1 MTARRHHRPRLP
13 CPGHYA
19 QSMSEEAA
27 PGADPALSLAEL
39 TVLALLAERPAHGFA
54 IARLTTRGGE
64 LGRIWQI
71 PRPVVYRAM
80 GRLAEAGLIAP
91 DTVEAGRGPQRTL
104 YAVTPAGRQAVARWL
119 AEPVQHVR
127 EVRSHL
133 LLKLALLDRAGQD
146 PADLLS
152 RQRAVLEPIVAAIQ
166 SERPERTGFDATLL
180 AWRKAS
186 TAATMS
192 FLDDIMPAAA
202 RGR

>member
-1 MTARRHHRPRLP
+1 
-13 CPGHYA
+13 
-19 QSMSEEAA
+19 MSEEAA
-27 PGADPALSLAEL
+27 PGESPALSLAEL

-54 IARLTTRGGE
+54 IARLTAPGGE
-64 LGRIWQI
+64 LGRIWQV

-80 GRLAEAGLIAP
+80 ARLAEAGLIVP
-91 DTVEAGRGPQRTL
+91 DAVEAGRGPQRTL
-104 YAVTPAGRQAVARWL
+104 YTVTPAGRQAVARWL
-119 AEPVQHVR
+119 AEPVRHVR

-146 PADLLS
+146 PAGLLS

-166 SERPERTGFDATLL
+166 SERPERPGFDATLL

-192 FLDDIMPAAA
+192 VLDDIMPAAA